1 MVTRTPKTKADL
13 TATAQALAQQY
24 KLVRHN
30 SQLFVPVDWRNPVVT
45 DQPID
50 PLDTVWQ
57 SMNSEEV
64 QRFGNDMGQI
74 LFTTPSEATNF
85 HFMLMQEAERPHK
98 LRTDQLFV
106 KTESGLKV
114 LAPDG
119 TLTDSTGEFLP
130 NILVPQLNQDA
141 AIKAELWQILVDWVR
156 GEDIAHSLLHHLATM
171 LAPAWSATKLVM
183 LIGEGA
189 NGKSTLLKMLV
200 ALLGK
205 HNVSGITRQQM
216 AAREPSIV
224 DLNNKLANIVF
235 DAPKEYL
242 KDSSTEKTLVVGEP
256 IDVRMLYANT
266 NTPVWTNGLFIE
278 GLNQEPKSG
287 DKSAAL
293 QRRLVRFQF
302 PNKYALDYE
311 FEAKLTS
318 EPYLGALLALMLDH
332 YVLPNERATKLAP
345 VQASL
350 DLQIEQL
357 WTNSK
362 AFQWLHEIVEKNP
375 TQAGLLV
382 GSELDPTVQSFHAWL
397 MSGKD
402 EYSAVD
408 ALRMLKEI
416 FTIDKKSKRLAV
428 GVRKVWTIIGLTP
441 DAQRMVD
448 MINDTEEVEDGVP
461 EADAVVGE

>member
-1 MVTRTPKTKADL
+1 MATRTPKTKADL

-50 PLDTVWQ
+50 PLDTVWH

-64 QRFGNDMGQI
+64 QRFGNDMGLI

-98 LRTDQLFV
+98 IRTDELFV
-106 KTESGLKV
+106 KDEGGLKV

-119 TLTDSTGEFLP
+119 TLTDPTGEFLP
-130 NILVPQLNQDA
+130 NVLVPTLNRDEA
-141 AIKAELWQILVDWVR
+141 TKAELWEIIVDWVR
-156 GEDIAHSLLHHLATM
+156 GEDIAHSLLYHLATM

-200 ALLGK
+200 ELLGK

-287 DKSAAL
+287 DKSSAL

-302 PNKYALDYE
+302 PNKYPLDYA

-318 EPYLGALLALMLDH
+318 EPYTGALLALMLDH
-332 YVLPNERATKLAP
+332 YVLPSERATKLAP

-357 WTNSK
+357 WHNSK
-362 AFQWLHEIVEKNP
+362 AFQWVHEIVERNP
-375 TQAGLLV
+375 GQAKLFV
-382 GSELDPTVQSFHAWL
+382 GSDLDSHVQAFHAWL
-397 MSGKD
+397 MQGKD
-402 EYSAVD
+402 EFSAVD
-408 ALRMLKEI
+408 ALRMLKEV
-416 FTIDKKSKRLAV
+416 FTSTRKSKRTAA
-428 GVRKVWTIIGLTP
+428 GVRKVWVVDGLTP

-448 MINDTEEVEDGVP
+448 MLTEEGDEDGVP
-461 EADAVVGE
+461 EDGALVDD